1 MVVIEVEIQRLPQE
15 IQAVEMVQA
24 FDVCGISAAIFLG
37 DLNLGIVEA

>member
-24 FDVCGISAAIFLG
+24 FDVRGVAAAIFLG
-37 DLNLGIVEA
+37 DLNLGFVEA